1 MIEGSGAETEMY
13 MRVAAERYR
22 LLRTHAWS
30 DDVLER
36 LRASR

>member
-1 MIEGSGAETEMY
+1 MIEGSGTETEMY